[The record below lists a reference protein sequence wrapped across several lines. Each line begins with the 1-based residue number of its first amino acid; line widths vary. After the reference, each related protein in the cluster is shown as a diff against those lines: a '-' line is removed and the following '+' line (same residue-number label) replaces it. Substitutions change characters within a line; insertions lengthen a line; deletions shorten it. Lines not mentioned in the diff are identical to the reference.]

1 MACLWTLEYSRAAE
15 RDFELIFD
23 LLFVT
28 FFDLGEDRAVAFE
41 RAAERIRSIRSA
53 IDRLTETPF
62 IGTLRPEIMPN
73 LRFVR
78 CDQAAVR
85 LLADSSD
92 NKIFV
97 AAIFFGAQDHI
108 RKMLIRLLSD

>member
-1 MACLWTLEYSRAAE
+1 VACLWTLEYSRAAE

-23 LLFVT
+23 HLFET
-28 FFDLGEDRAVAFE
+28 YSDLGEERMATFE
-41 RAAERIRSIRSA
+41 HSAERVRSIRSN
-53 IDRLTETPF
+53 IERITETPF

-97 AAIFFGAQDHI
+97 AAIFFGAQEHI